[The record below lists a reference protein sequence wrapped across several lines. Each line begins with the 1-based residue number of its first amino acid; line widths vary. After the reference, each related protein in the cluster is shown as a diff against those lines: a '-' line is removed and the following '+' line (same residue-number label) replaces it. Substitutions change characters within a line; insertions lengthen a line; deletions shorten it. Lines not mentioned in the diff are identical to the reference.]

1 MSHPRQLKEV
11 QTEAYEL
18 FCEKNKDYSD
28 AFADYGIVGVL
39 VRLGDRIRRAQS
51 ISNNSVV
58 VVQSESFRDTLID
71 LHNYAAMGVMLLDS
85 ARVADG
91 TEMGEENSGSESDD
105 NDTETVI
112 KQCEIK
118 SAVGARLGLGKTYTV
133 ARYDSG
139 RITCECPWYQYHPGE
154 ECKHIKKAVQLQMLH
169 P

>member
-1 MSHPRQLKEV
+1 MSHPEQFKRV
-11 QTEAYEL
+11 QTEAHKL

-91 TEMGEENSGSESDD
+91 TEMGEDSSGSESDD
-105 NDTETVI
+105 SDTETVI

-118 SAVGARLGLGKTYTV
+118 SAEWHVAGKTYTV
-133 ARYDSG
+133 TRYDSG

>member
-18 FCEKNKDYSD
+18 FCEKNKNYSD

-39 VRLGDRIRRAQS
+39 VRLGDKLRRAQS

-58 VVQSESFRDTLID
+58 VAQSESFRDTLID
-71 LHNYAAMGVMLLDS
+71 IHNYAAMGVMLLDS

-91 TEMGEENSGSESDD
+91 SEMGEDSSGEESDD
-105 NDTETVI
+105 SDTETI
-112 KQCEIK
+112 IAQCEIK
-118 SAVGARLGLGKTYTV
+118 SAEWHVAGKTYTV

-139 RITCECPWYQYHPGE
+139 RITCECPWYQYHPGQ
-154 ECKHIKKAVQLQMLH
+154 ECKHIQKAVQLQMLH